1 MVYILQI
8 FDEWFWPHLKTDRN
22 MAVKKGYDKHYGKW
36 FLHDVLRAITTYD
49 LIREGE
55 RVCVALS
62 GGKDS
67 TTLLYILWYL
77 KSYSHMTFDLSALH
91 IRTERYDTY
100 VLRALC
106 DDLGISYI
114 EESLDLQQDIPAK
127 SICYVCSRLKRGAI
141 SDVLKGQEIRK
152 IAYGHHASDV
162 AETFFMNIVKNRK
175 LGSFSPRVE
184 YEDNDMVI
192 IRPMVYLDEPLI
204 EKIHS
209 HAGLPVLHY
218 QCPYEA
224 QNIRK
229 DFKEAVGKLDTV
241 FNIQGVPRLLVDSL
255 ENIDVTNIWE
265 NMKGR

>member
-1 MVYILQI
+1 
-8 FDEWFWPHLKTDRN
+8 
-22 MAVKKGYDKHYGKW
+22 
-36 FLHDVLRAITTYD
+36 
-49 LIREGE
+49 
-55 RVCVALS
+55 
-62 GGKDS
+62 
-67 TTLLYILWYL
+67 
-77 KSYSHMTFDLSALH
+77 MTFDLSALH